1 MFNFIDRNSD
11 KTRALWDMVDQ
22 DQIDGELLEQ
32 AEHQVKRFLEMFE
45 RGITTRKKTIAM
57 LKDLASELDKTRKD
71 VNIAKVTG
79 TSTAVA
85 GGVVAGLGVLA
96 SFFTLGAASPLIGL
110 GVAAA
115 ASGGATAGG
124 AEIADVVISKKKM
137 KDAQRIMDKDKETLE
152 GIDEC
157 YPSLVHTA
165 EKISASN
172 PKYGTKEHVLCSVLL
187 GSKLK
192 GGGKHKGSGLWRLLK
207 KTR

>member
-1 MFNFIDRNSD
+1 MFDFFDRNSD

-22 DQIDGELLEQ
+22 DQIDGGLLEQ
-32 AEHQVKRFLEMFE
+32 AAHQVKRFLEMLE
-45 RGITTRKKTIAM
+45 QGIATQKKTIAM
-57 LKDLASELDKTRKD
+57 LKNLASELDKTHKD

-85 GGVVAGLGVLA
+85 GGIVAGLGFLA
-96 SFFTLGAASPLIGL
+96 SFSTLGAASPLIGV

-115 ASGGATAGG
+115 AGGGVTASG
-124 AEIADVVISKKKM
+124 AEIADVVISQNKM
-137 KDAQRIMDKDKETLE
+137 ADAQRIMDKDKETLE

-157 YPSLVHTA
+157 YSNLVHTA
-165 EKISASN
+165 KKISASN

-192 GGGKHKGSGLWRLLK
+192 LRGGKNNKGSGLSGLL
-207 KTR
+207 

>member
-1 MFNFIDRNSD
+1 MFNFFDRNSD

-85 GGVVAGLGVLA
+85 GGVVAGLGFLA
-96 SFFTLGAASPLIGL
+96 SFLTLGAASPLIGV

-115 ASGGATAGG
+115 ASGGVTAGG
-124 AEIADVVISKKKM
+124 AEIADVVISQNKM
-137 KDAQRIMDKDKETLE
+137 ADAQRIMDKDKETLE

-157 YPSLVHTA
+157 YSNLVHTA

-172 PKYGTKEHVLCSVLL
+172 PKYGTKEHVFCYVLL
-187 GSKLK
+187 GSKLER
-192 GGGKHKGSGLWRLLK
+192 GGKNKGSGLWGLL
-207 KTR
+207 

>member
-1 MFNFIDRNSD
+1 
-11 KTRALWDMVDQ
+11 MVDQ

-85 GGVVAGLGVLA
+85 GGIVAGLGVLA
-96 SFFTLGAASPLIGL
+96 SFFTLGAASPLIGV

-115 ASGGATAGG
+115 AGGGATAGG
-124 AEIADVVISKKKM
+124 AEIADVVISKNKM
-137 KDAQRIMDKDKETLE
+137 ADAQKIMDKDKETLE

-157 YPSLVHTA
+157 YSNLVRTA

-192 GGGKHKGSGLWRLLK
+192 RGGKNNKGSGLWGLLK